1 MKLCFGGTAAADH
14 LLSIKHL
21 CMVDTITGQPSEV
34 FEENLGGHARIYEVG
49 YLITP
54 TVVENDV
61 SREVTAIKDILE
73 REHAAVI
80 SEEFPRFRPLA
91 YPMRKRK
98 RLAGSGSAQAGGYDA
113 YTNGYFGW
121 IKFEADGAHARRIDE
136 SLRQQPEILRY
147 LIIRTVRESTL
158 AAQRP
163 PRIPRTEHK
172 EIQRS
177 VPVSAPVSEAELDK
191 SIEKLIAE

>member
-1 MKLCFGGTAAADH
+1 MTEEKSSAPTEVGTPH
-14 LLSIKHL
+14 FTK
-21 CMVDTITGQPSEV
+21 
-34 FEENLGGHARIYEVG
+34 HARQPASPTGGEELKEGPETRVYEVG
-49 YLITP
+49 YLILP
-54 TVVENDV
+54 TVAENDV

-73 REHAAVI
+73 REQAAVI

-98 RLAGSGSAQAGGYDA
+98 RLAASGAAQAGGYDA

-121 IKFEADGAHARRIDE
+121 IKFEVDGARVRRIDE
-136 SLRQQPEILRY
+136 SLRQQPEMLRY
-147 LIIRTVRESTL
+147 LITKTVRENTL
-158 AAQRP
+158 AVQRP
-163 PRIPRTEHK
+163 PRVPRTEHK
-172 EIQRS
+172 EMQKS